1 MSDPIDQLFDSLI
14 VHNQS
19 YDLLITMFLRKIFLN
34 IHELYLVF
42 LSTLSSDEVRPY
54 PSDFFLYFSCGD
66 YDLLSFLD
74 FGHSRD
80 TYTFL
85 ENRSSSLEDFIFFLY
100 ERSNKKAFSLV
111 YKRFHVHF
119 STLNGA
125 PFQWDKDFF
134 DPDYKFSRTINRTIR
149 VASVLN
155 WDGYGKDTISLDDL
169 NSGLHS
175 LSFNDVSLDG
185 CNSEDNPFKSFNPE
199 YDSFDVYRS
208 QEEREDRI
216 NNQFYSD

>member
-1 MSDPIDQLFDSLI
+1 MSDPIDQLFDSHI
-14 VHNQS
+14 VRNQS
-19 YDLLITMFLRKIFLN
+19 YDLLITMFLYKIFLN

-42 LSTLSSDEVRPY
+42 LNSLSPDKVRPY

-74 FGHSRD
+74 FGRSRD

-111 YKRFHVHF
+111 YKRFHIHY
-119 STLNGA
+119 STLNGTS
-125 PFQWDKDFF
+125 FQWDKDFF
-134 DPDYKFSRTINRTIR
+134 NPDYKFSRTINQTIR

-155 WDGYGKDTISLDDL
+155 WD
-169 NSGLHS
+169 
-175 LSFNDVSLDG
+175 DG
-185 CNSEDNPFKSFNPE
+185 CNSEDNPFESFNPE

-208 QEEREDRI
+208 QGEREDRV
-216 NNQFYSD
+216 NTQFYSDSSSDYGVDDVDCCYSDYDDHYFDN